1 MTTIRNAHWCWPS
14 LALAIL
20 VGWSSCAMAT
30 ATDEEPGPGLR
41 IAPKGNKTYS
51 VDGKMLTF
59 NELEAELQAN
69 KPSRIV
75 IEMSRHVDS
84 GPCAV
89 LLGLKLGIPVWTRS
103 YNGRMKH
110 LQIDVKPDE
119 LDKIDKCR

>member
-1 MTTIRNAHWCWPS
+1 MTSIRNARCLLPS
-14 LALAIL
+14 LALAML
-20 VGWSSCAMAT
+20 VGWSSGAT
-30 ATDEEPGPGLR
+30 AIDEEPDPGVR

-59 NELEAELQAN
+59 NELEALLAAD

-75 IEMSRHVDS
+75 IEMSRHGDS

-89 LLGLKLGIPVWTRS
+89 MLGIKLGIPVWTRS

-110 LQIDVKPDE
+110 LQIEVKPDE
-119 LDKIDKCR
+119 VQKIDKCR

>member
-1 MTTIRNAHWCWPS
+1 MTRIRNVRRFLPS
-14 LALAIL
+14 LALTLFVTA
-20 VGWSSCAMAT
+20 SSSAMT
-30 ATDEEPGPGLR
+30 TDEEPDPGVR

-59 NELEAELQAN
+59 NELEAQLVAN

-89 LLGLKLGIPVWTRS
+89 LLGIKLGIPVWTRS
-103 YNGRMKH
+103 YNGRMKR
-110 LQIDVKPDE
+110 LEIEVKPE
-119 LDKIDKCR
+119 EVDKIDKCR

>member
-1 MTTIRNAHWCWPS
+1 MTTIRNARWFWPS
-14 LALAIL
+14 FALAIF
-20 VGWSSCAMAT
+20 VGWSSTVTAT
-30 ATDEEPGPGLR
+30 ATDEEPDAGVR

-103 YNGRMKH
+103 YNGRMKR
-110 LQIDVKPDE
+110 LQIDVKPEE